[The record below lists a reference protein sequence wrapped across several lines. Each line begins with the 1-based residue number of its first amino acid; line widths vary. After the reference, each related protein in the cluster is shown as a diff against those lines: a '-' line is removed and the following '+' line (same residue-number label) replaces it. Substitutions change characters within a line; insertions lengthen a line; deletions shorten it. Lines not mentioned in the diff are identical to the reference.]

1 MSKMYHEDRFICK
14 KDMEWINNG
23 EENALNKKRRFMI
36 LAVVLLL
43 LLLGIGIIIAL
54 LGVRHTKSSRLKDK
68 SPKEY
73 PIFHSSVDKDQ
84 DGMDDEADMLQ
95 GTLDYINTRPKYK
108 SKYYNSGYPDD
119 DYGVCTDVVAN
130 ACLAA
135 GYDLMALVSA
145 DIASDPEA
153 YGIEKPDP
161 NIDFR
166 RVRNLRVYFKRHA
179 AELTTDLTD
188 HEAWQGGDIV
198 IFKSH
203 IGIVSD
209 RRNAHGVPYV
219 IHHSSPQQIRYEQD
233 ILEKR
238 DDLVGHYRISE

>member
-1 MSKMYHEDRFICK
+1 MKHKWK
-14 KDMEWINNG
+14 KGI
-23 EENALNKKRRFMI
+23 A
-36 LAVVLLL
+36 VLLPVVGL
-43 LLLGIGIIIAL
+43 IVAGVFIGCN
-54 LGVRHTKSSRLKDK
+54 RTQHTKSDRLKDK
-68 SPKEY
+68 SPAQYEV
-73 PIFHSSVDKDQ
+73 FQSSVDKDK
-84 DGMDDEADMLQ
+84 DGIDDETDMLQ
-95 GTLDYINTRPKYK
+95 GALAYINTRPKYK

-145 DIASDPEA
+145 DIAEDPSA

-166 RVRNLRVYFKRHA
+166 RVKNLRVYFRRHA
-179 AELTTDLTD
+179 VELTTDLSD

-209 RRNAHGVPYV
+209 RRNEHGVPYV
-219 IHHSSPQQIRYEQD
+219 IHHNSPRQSRYEQD

>member
-1 MSKMYHEDRFICK
+1 MSK
-14 KDMEWINNG
+14 
-23 EENALNKKRRFMI
+23 KRIIMVSV
-36 LAVVLLL
+36 AVLLL
-43 LLLGIGIIIAL
+43 ILLAIGIIFL
-54 LGVRHTKSSRLKDK
+54 MPGVRHTRSDRLKDK
-68 SPKEY
+68 SPAQYKV
-73 PIFHSSVDKDQ
+73 FHSSVDKDQ
-84 DGMDDEADMLQ
+84 DGIDDETDMLQ
-95 GTLDYINTRPKYK
+95 GALGYINTRPKYK
-108 SKYYNSGYPDD
+108 SKYYSSGYPDD

-145 DIASDPEA
+145 DIAENPAA

-166 RVRNLRVYFKRHA
+166 RVKNLRVYFNRNA
-179 AELTTDLTD
+179 VELTTDLSD

-198 IFKSH
+198 IFKTN

-219 IHHSSPQQIRYEQD
+219 IHHSSPKQIRYEQD

>member
-1 MSKMYHEDRFICK
+1 MDKEKKMK
-14 KDMEWINNG
+14 LKW
-23 EENALNKKRRFMI
+23 KKRTVI
-36 LAVVLLL
+36 LLPLLVLLF
-43 LLLGIGIIIAL
+43 IV
-54 LGVRHTKSSRLKDK
+54 GVAVCGLRTQHTKSDRLKDK
-68 SPKEY
+68 SPKQY
-73 PIFHSSVDKDQ
+73 TAFQSSVDKDL
-84 DGMDDEADMLQ
+84 DGIDDVTDMLQ
-95 GTLDYINTRPKYK
+95 GALNYIKTEPKYK

-119 DYGVCTDVVAN
+119 AYGVCTDVVAN

-135 GYDLMALVSA
+135 GYDLMALVA
-145 DIASDPEA
+145 DDIAKAPEA
-153 YGIEKPDP
+153 YGITEPDP

-166 RVRNLRVYFKRHA
+166 RVRNLRVYFQRNA
-179 AELTTDLTD
+179 VELTTDLSD

-219 IHHSSPQQIRYEQD
+219 IHHNGPRQTRYEQD

>member
-1 MSKMYHEDRFICK
+1 M
-14 KDMEWINNG
+14 
-23 EENALNKKRRFMI
+23 NKKRMFLTLI
-36 LAVVLLL
+36 AFLVL
-43 LLLGIGIIIAL
+43 LLLGIGIIISL
-54 LGVRHTKSSRLKDK
+54 PGIRHTKSGRLKDK

-73 PIFHSSVDKDQ
+73 PVFHSTMDKDQ
-84 DGMDDEADMLQ
+84 DGIDDESDMLQ
-95 GTLDYINTRPKYK
+95 GALAYINTRPKYK
-108 SKYYNSGYPDD
+108 SKYYSSGYPDD

-130 ACLAA
+130 ACLAS

-145 DIASDPEA
+145 DIAGDPDA

-166 RVRNLRVYFKRHA
+166 RVKNLRVYFKRHA
-179 AELTTDLTD
+179 VELTTDLTD
-188 HEAWQGGDIV
+188 YEAWQGGDIV
-198 IFKSH
+198 IFTSH

-219 IHHSSPQQIRYEQD
+219 IHHSSTKQIRYEQD